1 MNELQNQ
8 VVVVGGGTGS
18 VGEGLVR
25 TFLQENATVIVP
37 YRSEEKRL
45 RLEQYASS
53 ISGGALICLEG
64 NIGDEASIQ
73 VFRNELRKHTD
84 HIDLAVACIG
94 GWYYGYS
101 LHRMP
106 FSDWQRVLHNNL
118 TTHFLFMR
126 AILSIMHDRNHGTYV
141 MINGGASEL
150 IAPESGMISIV
161 AAAQKMMTRVLV
173 QEAHGTSVRVYAI
186 VVHDPVK
193 TRDRK
198 REVVDGWLA
207 PDDIAHYVTSLHLQ
221 RLPNAAQP
229 IHTLYTRD
237 DVADMTA

>member
-1 MNELQNQ
+1 MNELQDQ

-25 TFLQENATVIVP
+25 TFLEEGATVIVP
-37 YRSEEKRL
+37 YRSEEKR
-45 RLEQYASS
+45 RSLEQYV
-53 ISGGALICLEG
+53 GGIAQGELVCLEG
-64 NIGDEASIQ
+64 NIGDEESIQ
-73 VFRNELRKHTD
+73 VFRNELHRHTD
-84 HIDLAVACIG
+84 HVDLAVACIG

-106 FSDWQRVLHNNL
+106 FADWQRVLHNNL

-126 AILSIMHDRNHGTYV
+126 AILSLMHDRNHGTYV
-141 MINGGASEL
+141 MINGGASEV

-161 AAAQKMMTRVLV
+161 AAAQKMMTKVLV
-173 QEAHGTSVRVYAI
+173 QEAHGTDIRVYAV

-198 REVVDGWLA
+198 REVVDDWLA
-207 PDDIAHYVTSLHLQ
+207 PDDIAHYVAALHLV
-221 RLPNAAQP
+221 RAPSANQP

-237 DVADMTA
+237 DIPGMMA